1 MGLNKQVLLIDM
13 DGVVADFDDAY
24 KKSLEKTPG
33 IKFPQSQY
41 KFFENI
47 EPIKDSIKSIKELEE
62 YYDILILT
70 RPSVINPLSYTEKRI
85 WIEKYFGFDMC
96 KKLILCYDKTM
107 VNGNHL
113 IDDNIQTGRYNPTWN
128 HIHFGKGN
136 FKNWKNITVYLK
148 NMFYDV

>member
-70 RPSVINPLSYTEKRI
+70 RPSVIN
-85 WIEKYFGFDMC
+85 
-96 KKLILCYDKTM
+96 
-107 VNGNHL
+107 
-113 IDDNIQTGRYNPTWN
+113 NPTLN